1 MGLLASI
8 DTGGT
13 HTDIVVVDTERSK
26 LYTHKVPTTPGQLSD
41 GVLDGLNDTL
51 SDAAFSLAD
60 VSRLIYGTTL
70 VTNIIIERDAVP
82 VALITTHNF
91 RDVLA
96 MGRANRLDNIYDL
109 RWRPTEPLVPRY
121 LRFGVRER
129 IASSGEIVEALDEQ
143 DVRERLAE
151 IVKHGVDTVAICLIN
166 SYVNPVHESRIAEI
180 ARTEFPT
187 LRVSVSSE
195 LMREFREYERTSTTV
210 VNAFVMKPIDEH
222 LGTLEKAL
230 HKAGLRSSAMIMRA
244 NGGVMSFGA
253 AKKLP
258 VALTHSG
265 PMGGI
270 IGSSIIANA
279 FGNPDLIT
287 FDMGG
292 TSSDVSLISN
302 GKPTLTSRNTIAGL
316 PVKLPTLDLVTVGA
330 GGGSIAWIDSAGAL
344 KVGPKSAG
352 AVPGPACYAKGGTNP
367 TVTDANLLLGRL
379 NPDWFLAGKGSLDV
393 DLARKAVA
401 SIAGRLNLDVME
413 AALGILAISES
424 HMVNAIK
431 LTSIKRGVD
440 PRGMTLVGF
449 GGAGP
454 LHAMAL
460 ARELE
465 IKKVIIPCAPG
476 NMSALGMLSANLMH
490 DFVQSSVRLLSDT
503 SAEEL
508 EASIAHL
515 LDAGAEWLDGEAH
528 ADMQSALF
536 ASVDL
541 RYKGQSHELN
551 LPVGSINDTIISEL
565 SDAFSKEHH
574 RVYGYSMPE
583 DPVELINLRVS
594 AVGYLSKPNWSRTPD
609 AAFSGVQS
617 ERDVWFDASGPVKV
631 PVYRAEGLSEDR
643 EIEGPVVIEFT
654 GSTFVAPSDWSI
666 RCDTYGHLHA
676 TYKE

>member
-13 HTDIVVVDTERSK
+13 HTDIVVIDTEQGK
-26 LYTHKVPTTPGQLSD
+26 LFTHKVPTTPGQLSD

-51 SDAAFSLAD
+51 ADGDFSLSD
-60 VSRLIYGTTL
+60 IRRLIYGTTL

-82 VALITTHNF
+82 VALITTQNF

-96 MGRANRLDNIYDL
+96 MGKANRQENIYDL
-109 RWRPTEPLVPRY
+109 RWRPTAPLVPRY

-129 IASSGEIVEALDEQ
+129 ITSSGEVIEALDEQ
-143 DVRERLAE
+143 DVRDRLAQ
-151 IVKHGVDTVAICLIN
+151 IVEHGVDTVAICLIN
-166 SYVNPVHESRIAEI
+166 AYVNPAHESRIAEI
-180 ARTEFPT
+180 ARKEFPG

-222 LGTLEKAL
+222 LGTLEGAL
-230 HKAGLRSSAMIMRA
+230 HNAGLKSPAMIMRA
-244 NGGVMSFGA
+244 NGGIMSFGA
-253 AKKLP
+253 AKKQP

-270 IGSSIIANA
+270 IGSTVIAKSS
-279 FGNPDLIT
+279 GNPDLIT

-302 GKPTLTSRNTIAGL
+302 GKPALTSRSTVSGL

-352 AVPGPACYAKGGTNP
+352 AAPGPACYAKGGTNP
-367 TVTDANLLLGRL
+367 TVTDANLILGRL

-393 DLARKAVA
+393 DLARKAVD
-401 SIAGRLNLDVME
+401 SIAEQLNLGTME
-413 AALGILAISES
+413 AALGIVAISES

-431 LTSIKRGVD
+431 LSSIKRGID
-440 PRGMTLVGF
+440 PRNMTLVGF

-454 LHAMAL
+454 LHTLAL

-465 IKKVIIPCAPG
+465 IKKAIIPCAPG
-476 NMSALGMLSANLMH
+476 NMSALGMLSADLMH
-490 DFVQSSVRLLSDT
+490 DFVQSKVCLLADS
-503 SAEEL
+503 SAQQL
-508 EASIAHL
+508 KDSISHL
-515 LDAGAEWLDGEAH
+515 LEAGAEWLESEAH
-528 ADMQSALF
+528 TDMESTLL

-551 LPVGSINDTIISEL
+551 LPVGHIDDTIIDDLDE
-565 SDAFSKEHH
+565 AFSKEHK
-574 RVYGYSMPE
+574 RVYGYNMPD

-594 AVGYLSKPNWSRTPD
+594 AIGHLSKPNWTRMPD
-609 AAFSGVQS
+609 ESVAGVQS
-617 ERDVWFDASGPVKV
+617 ERDVWFDASGPVNV
-631 PVYRAEGLSEDR
+631 PVYRAEGLSEDS

-654 GSTFVAPSDWSI
+654 GSTFVAPSNWSI
-666 RCDTYGHLHA
+666 SCDTFGHLHV
-676 TYKE
+676 TFKE